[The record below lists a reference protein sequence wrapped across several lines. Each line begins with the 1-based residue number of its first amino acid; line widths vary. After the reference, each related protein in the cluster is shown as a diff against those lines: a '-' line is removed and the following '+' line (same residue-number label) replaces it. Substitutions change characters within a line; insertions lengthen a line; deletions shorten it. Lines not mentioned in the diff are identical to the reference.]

1 MPEKIKYSDVD
12 FSFSKNSFSDDVNIK
27 TNENSIKQSIKN
39 IILTH
44 KQERPFKSRMGS
56 NLADILFELYDQGSH
71 YSLNSE
77 IRDQLEIFEPRVLL
91 QKVRIDDSLIDQHI
105 LSFEIIF
112 KYIIGNPKEPVQD
125 SLVLS
130 IERVR

>member
-1 MPEKIKYSDVD
+1 
-12 FSFSKNSFSDDVNIK
+12 
-27 TNENSIKQSIKN
+27 
-39 IILTH
+39 
-44 KQERPFKSRMGS
+44 
-56 NLADILFELYDQGSH
+56 
-71 YSLNSE
+71 
-77 IRDQLEIFEPRVLL
+77 LL

>member
-1 MPEKIKYSDVD
+1 
-12 FSFSKNSFSDDVNIK
+12 
-27 TNENSIKQSIKN
+27 
-39 IILTH
+39 
-44 KQERPFKSRMGS
+44 MGS

-77 IRDQLEIFEPRVLL
+77 IKDQLETFEPRVIF
-91 QKVRIDDSLIDQHI
+91 QRVNIDDSLIDQHL

-112 KYIIGNPKEPVQD
+112 NYIIGNPKEPVQD